1 MENAMEEVYDTYYEG
16 IVKNGKDKVLYGD
29 CLDIRS
35 EFYEK
40 DSAEVIVNSTS
51 KEEAMQKIESLM
63 LRDPTYKYLYE
74 GGFII
79 KSIEED
85 DNDNDDYVEGFYH
98 V

>member
-1 MENAMEEVYDTYYEG
+1 MNMENKDYLVKLINYD
-16 IVKNGKDKVLYGD
+16 IQSNG
-29 CLDIRS
+29 

-40 DSAEVIVNSTS
+40 DYAEVVVNSS
-51 KEEAMQKIESLM
+51 SEEEAMQKIEQMM
-63 LRDPTYKYLYE
+63 LTDPMYKYLYE

-85 DNDNDDYVEGFYH
+85 EIDDNWEGFYH